1 MVPCWHRIRR
11 RAFFGAMAGL
21 IVSLSA
27 AAPPAIAQQ
36 AAAPIR
42 IGSTLALTGPLA
54 QTGAI
59 HKISGEVFIQALNKA
74 GGLLGRPVEWV
85 LLDDQSKP
93 ELARTLYERLIT
105 VDKVDLLIGPYGTG
119 AILAVTPVAERYGKI
134 LVSSTFGIPKLSKYE
149 RHFPAWPLGPNPE
162 QTIPALVF
170 DALASGGKPPKT
182 IAIVTSKFPSVQFIA
197 AGARDVAKARGIT
210 EKLYLE
216 FEFGTRDFGPIAAR
230 IRDADPDLI
239 FAGAIGLEGN
249 MLLEALD
256 KLNYTPR
263 NHFYVYP
270 SPGPLA
276 LSPLGSGALATA
288 LFEDLPPFTTS
299 NVAKTFVADYH
310 AAAARANLPYQEADT
325 QAATTYSALQI
336 LTAAVK
342 ATGGLDD
349 KALAAWLKTNR
360 VDTLVGNVRFD
371 GPGNYG
377 DDLDKIKQ
385 VQDGKW
391 VVVAPKAFVTPGK
404 SIIVK

>member
-1 MVPCWHRIRR
+1 MGVSSRGIGR
-11 RAFFGAMAGL
+11 RAFLNTSWGL
-21 IVSLSA
+21 VASAASLSA
-27 AAPPAIAQQ
+27 GFAQPADAPVK
-36 AAAPIR
+36 

-54 QTGAI
+54 QTGLI
-59 HKISGEVFIQALNKA
+59 HKIAGDAFVAETNRA
-74 GGLLGRPVEWV
+74 GGLLGRKLEWI

-105 VDKVDLLIGPYGTG
+105 VDKVDLLIGPYATG

-134 LVSSTFGIPKLSKYE
+134 LVSSTFGIPKLSKYKG
-149 RHFPAWPLGPNPE
+149 HFPAWPLGPKPE
-162 QTIPALVF
+162 ETIPALVF
-170 DALASGGKPPKT
+170 DTFSAAGKSPAT

-197 AGARDVAKARGIT
+197 AGARDVAKTRGIA

-256 KLNYTPR
+256 KLNYAPR

-276 LSPLGSGALATA
+276 SSPLGSGALATA
-288 LFEDLPPFTTS
+288 LFEDLPPLNQSDT
-299 NVAKTFVADYH
+299 AKTFVADYR
-310 AAAARANLPYQEADT
+310 AGAARANLPYQEADT
-325 QAATTYSALQI
+325 QGAATFSALQI
-336 LTAAVK
+336 LTTAVK

-349 KALAAWLKTNR
+349 KAIAAWLRGHR
-360 VDTLVGNVRFD
+360 VDTLVGLARFD

-377 DDLDKIKQ
+377 DDLDKLKQ
-385 VQDGKW
+385 VQNGKW
-391 VVVAPKAFVTPGK
+391 VIVAPKAFATPGT